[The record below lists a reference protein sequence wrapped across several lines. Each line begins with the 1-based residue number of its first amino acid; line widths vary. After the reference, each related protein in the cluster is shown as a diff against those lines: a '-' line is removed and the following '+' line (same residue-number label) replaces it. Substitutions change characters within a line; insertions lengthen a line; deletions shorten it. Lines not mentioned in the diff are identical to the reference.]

1 MTKNKNIV
9 RPKIKSV
16 LLGDKKIGEKIG
28 MQYKSVH
35 LFSYLLLLDVKSFHM
50 NNFFRSSDFFFFHS
64 TK

>member
-35 LFSYLLLLDVKSFHM
+35 LFSYLLLLLM
-50 NNFFRSSDFFFFHS
+50 
-64 TK
+64 